1 VQRLRDQKPEEE
13 ESNSGDKQGEQR
25 GRKKGEEEWR
35 RRGRRN
41 RWRRVG
47 EGGFVAPIALEEARG
62 GRKSCGA
69 FDVAL
74 VWIRLCLNQIN
85 HFIDVEDDAE
95 EELLRRNL
103 DFVLGCSPNLF
114 RIVYVLV
121 FFSIE

>member
-1 VQRLRDQKPEEE
+1 MQRVRDQKQEEK

-25 GRKKGEEEWR
+25 GWEKGKEERR
-35 RRGRRN
+35 RRGRRH

-47 EGGFVAPIALEEARG
+47 EGGFVASIALEEARG

-74 VWIRLCLNQIN
+74 LWIRLCLKQNN
-85 HFIDVEDDAE
+85 HFIDVAE